1 MADLSVIPDADW
13 REAERRAAVIRPLAQ
28 LERRPR
34 HLILAAAAAL
44 GLAERQT
51 YTLVRR
57 CMDAGG
63 DLTAL
68 LPGRS
73 RGYHTI
79 CTKSY
84 AKPMVTPSTR
94 RSARSAWPECVCGE
108 HGKAASG
115 HPYIR

>member
-1 MADLSVIPDADW
+1 MTDLSLISDSDW
-13 REAERRAAVIRPLAQ
+13 REAERRAAVIRPLAA

-44 GLAERQT
+44 GLGERQT

-73 RGYHTI
+73 
-79 CTKSY
+79 
-84 AKPMVTPSTR
+84 
-94 RSARSAWPECVCGE
+94 
-108 HGKAASG
+108 SG
-115 HPYIR
+115 GRACQFSL